1 MMLENFPQLVYMQD
15 ALTNSDLTDKEL
27 QSVMKMILNI
37 KDDYDGL
44 TSDEI
49 QKKQLHELKLIQ
61 NANEK
66 IRIYKEKQYEKER
79 KARER
84 EEKWENFF
92 NNIKSFFFTKRK
104 NPELTYDST
113 SKTTDKRL
121 EILYAINNEINKL

>member
-15 ALTNSDLTDKEL
+15 ALTKSDLTDKEL

-92 NNIKSFFFTKRK
+92 NNIKSFFFTKGK

>member
-15 ALTNSDLTDKEL
+15 ALTKSDLTDKEL

-66 IRIYKEKQYEKER
+66 IRIYKEKQYEKKR

>member
-1 MMLENFPQLVYMQD
+1 
-15 ALTNSDLTDKEL
+15 
-27 QSVMKMILNI
+27 MILNI

>member
-15 ALTNSDLTDKEL
+15 ALTKSDLTDKEL
-27 QSVMKMILNI
+27 QSMMKMILNI
-37 KDDYDGL
+37 KDDYDSL

>member
-15 ALTNSDLTDKEL
+15 ALTKSDLTDKEL